1 MQLAT
6 EKPQPLAQTL
16 QAQATSGRR
25 RPRRG
30 RAVVDAPHHESG
42 GAVTAVVVGIV
53 GGLDLTVEPH
63 HAAGPVAA
71 SVGEQLLNG
80 AQNRVS
86 TAGVGGLE
94 GLRPGLGQVQ
104 FDLLAGLPLPGQDV
118 PDIGPGGAGAV
129 SGTVVVQ
136 DGEDLAQLASG
147 VGGEGVDTARDPADA
162 AQIQVGTGLERAG
175 MQGDQGEA
183 VGEGVVHLAGDTGA
197 FLGAALGDARLLR
210 GADEAGLAGG

>member
-42 GAVTAVVVGIV
+42 GAVTAVVVGTV

-80 AQNRVS
+80 AQNRVP

-94 GLRPGLGQVQ
+94 GIRPGLGQVQ
-104 FDLLAGLPLPGQDV
+104 IDLLAGLPLMGEDLLDV
-118 PDIGPGGAGAV
+118 GPGGASAV

-147 VGGEGVDTARDPADA
+147 VGREGVDAARDLADTPY
-162 AQIQVGTGLERAG
+162 IQVGAGLEGAG
-175 MQGDQGEA
+175 VEGDQGEA
-183 VGEGVVHLAGDTGA
+183 VGKESCISREMRERSS
-197 FLGAALGDARLLR
+197 ARL
-210 GADEAGLAGG
+210 